1 MKGKKRLLAIC
12 FAAFVLV
19 LALGMSAFAEYEI
32 RLDPDTLWAGCEYTY
47 GAHFINM
54 PENAKIVSIKSSKPS
69 VIQATKTGSGIY
81 DTNLTPLKVGK
92 SKITVTYKLNGEKK
106 KISAYYTVKKYPS
119 PYSYIKVNGKKIDIK
134 NHKYYFDINKYTK
147 TSAKIEIKLKKGWK
161 IRDAYGYDGNGKNEF
176 TPKNGKSFKIKKGKN
191 AYVFFNVQK
200 GNDVLQYGIRFYRK

>member
-12 FAAFVLV
+12 FAAFVFMLT
-19 LALGMSAFAEYEI
+19 LGMSAFADDKISIAPE
-32 RLDPDTLWAGCEYTY
+32 TLWAGCEYTF
-47 GAHFINM
+47 GVQFNNM
-54 PENAKIVSIKSSKPS
+54 PESAKIVSIKSSKPS
-69 VIQATKTGSGIY
+69 VIRATKDGSEIY

-92 SKITVTYKLNGEKK
+92 SKITVTYKLDGEKK
-106 KISAYYTVKKYPS
+106 KVSATYKVKKYPS

-134 NHKYYFDINKYTK
+134 NNKYYYDFNKYKK

-161 IRDAYGYDGNGKNEF
+161 IRDAYGYDENGNNNF

-200 GNDVLQYGIRFYRK
+200 GNDVIQYGIRFNRK